1 MKKLILGL
9 LIAVVASPAYAY
21 KHKYT
26 DVENQRIEIVCK
38 MASTL
43 ATDALEKK
51 LGDNLSLTAKEI
63 EDVLDHFDIVA
74 ATLTTDPGKLA
85 NETAATLI
93 GDLVLP
99 RRPINLSLFKQDAY
113 VSCKYPYYNYAD

>member
-26 DVENQRIEIVCK
+26 DIENQRIEIVCK

-43 ATDALEKK
+43 ATDALEEK

-63 EDVLDHFDIVA
+63 EDVKDHFDQIA
-74 ATLTTDPGKLA
+74 STLNTDPGKLA
-85 NETAATLI
+85 NETAITVI
-93 GDLVLP
+93 EDLVSP
-99 RRPINLSLFKQDAY
+99 RRPIDLDMFKQDAY
-113 VSCKYPYYNYAD
+113 ASCKYPYYNYAD